1 MLTALSGAVIL
12 APRYLPRLTAT
23 IGLFTRYGLADFAR
37 QQGLKGLAPEPG
49 EDGSDD
55 GPSPERAAAFRRRL
69 VELGP
74 AYVKLGQ
81 VLSTRPDLLPQTYI
95 EELER
100 LQDDV
105 GPIPFDDVVQ
115 IIESELGARLSKLF
129 SHFEEEPI
137 GTASLGQVHAA
148 ELRDHRSV
156 VVKVQR
162 PDIRGQL
169 ADDIE
174 FFRELAT
181 FLTKHTEMGARVDM
195 LGIIQQL
202 ERALVDELDSAARIV
217 SS

>member
-1 MLTALSGAVIL
+1 MIL

-23 IGLFTRYGLADFAR
+23 IGLFTRYGLADFAK

-49 EDGSDD
+49 EDGADD

-115 IIESELGARLSKLF
+115 IIESELGARVSKLF
-129 SHFEEEPI
+129 ATLKRSRSARR
-137 GTASLGQVHAA
+137 ASD
-148 ELRDHRSV
+148 RYTRRSC
-156 VVKVQR
+156 
-162 PDIRGQL
+162 
-169 ADDIE
+169 
-174 FFRELAT
+174 AT
-181 FLTKHTEMGARVDM
+181 
-195 LGIIQQL
+195 
-202 ERALVDELDSAARIV
+202 SAT
-217 SS
+217 S